1 MVSSAVRELAAELE
15 DHGTS
20 RANFRS
26 LSDSDRYR
34 VARVLVIARSQ
45 VNATNAD
52 FDNSRFRWHMHR
64 KKEEY
69 LYVCGDVG
77 ISMEEARGIWWSVVY
92 GGVAPVDRG
101 YKI

>member
-1 MVSSAVRELAAELE
+1 MVSSAVRELATELE

-52 FDNSRFRWHMHR
+52 FDNDKFRWHMHR

-69 LYVCGDVG
+69 FYVCGDVG
-77 ISMEEARGIWWSVVY
+77 VDWDEASYIWWSAVY